1 MKNIFLAAL
10 ILFSVLGFSQSFNFI
25 QKRKIKTNIEKIDN
39 SQFLINHH
47 EKANFKIESKPAE
60 KLIAIG
66 KPATAKLIDALGD
79 PNKVIV
85 AHLILCNIYLG
96 KATFAGPKEFTADSV
111 TYNKYFLGEMSS
123 QGLIISETKKKN
135 EYNVFIVPKDQEDI
149 INYWKRK
156 TEKKKN

>member
-1 MKNIFLAAL
+1 MKHTLL
-10 ILFSVLGFSQSFNFI
+10 ITFILCSFFGSSQSFNFI
-25 QKRKIKTNIEKIDN
+25 QKRKIRSNIEKIDN

-47 EKANFKIESKPAE
+47 EKASFKIESKPAE
-60 KLIAIG
+60 KLISIG
-66 KPATAKLIDALGD
+66 KPATSKLIDALSN

-156 TEKKKN
+156 TEKKIN